1 MNILNQLA
9 PEMDPQLIQRLVA
22 AFQDLRVSYETG
34 VLNYPYSL
42 RGKRLFDQKWW
53 YWVLIWVLE
62 LINLVRHMGAYPN
75 DTLGEA
81 LRNIFDFDI
90 YKPET
95 MEVLSALLIK
105 HGYVSF
111 PLTLNSNSVILLQF
125 RGIELGFGCC
135 PWNCQEGQRRG
146 IRANEQDFRWTK
158 GRETWRQ
165 GTLWRWYVCWW
176 CRSSIHWSQKDEML
190 TCLFQTGGRSTAGMG
205 GMGGY
210 KRFYKGGDIKQV
222 HLCLGIC

>member
-1 MNILNQLA
+1 M
-9 PEMDPQLIQRLVA
+9 
-22 AFQDLRVSYETG
+22 
-34 VLNYPYSL
+34 
-42 RGKRLFDQKWW
+42 
-53 YWVLIWVLE
+53 LE
-62 LINLVRHMGAYPN
+62 LINLVRHMGVYPN

-135 PWNCQEGQRRG
+135 P
-146 IRANEQDFRWTK
+146 
-158 GRETWRQ
+158 
-165 GTLWRWYVCWW
+165 
-176 CRSSIHWSQKDEML
+176 
-190 TCLFQTGGRSTAGMG
+190 
-205 GMGGY
+205 
-210 KRFYKGGDIKQV
+210 
-222 HLCLGIC
+222 